1 MNDGIHFKSSNQFQK
16 IISWKC
22 PEINSISL
30 SQEVRQ
36 NTFDGYYDNMLRKV
50 ILSEEFLN
58 NNVI

>member
-1 MNDGIHFKSSNQFQK
+1 MGFTLSLAINFKRLLVENVQK
-16 IISWKC
+16 T
-22 PEINSISL
+22 NSISL